1 MGHLSPSEILKE
13 AKHLMLIK
21 TEIKIA
27 KYIQGDIP
35 LVKRPFKHIGE
46 EIGIGE
52 EKVIDGINDLIKRG
66 IIRKFGAV
74 VRHQKAGFTQNA
86 MVIWAVPEQRCE
98 AVGKIFASFREIT
111 HCYERTPPF
120 EEKYNIYTMIHL
132 KENDQ
137 EKLIQKLSS
146 AVDIK
151 DFKVLTSEEQFKK
164 SSMEY
169 F

>member
-1 MGHLSPSEILKE
+1 
-13 AKHLMLIK
+13 MLTE

-35 LVKRPFKHIGE
+35 LIKRPFRAIGKE
-46 EIGIGE
+46 SGIGE
-52 EKVIDGINDLIKRG
+52 EKVIEAINDLIKRG

-74 VRHQKAGFTQNA
+74 IRHQKAGFIQNA
-86 MVIWAVPEQRCE
+86 MVIWAVPRQRCE
-98 AVGKIFASFREIT
+98 AVGNILASFKEIT

-120 EEKYNIYTMIHL
+120 EKRYTIFTMIHL
-132 KENDQ
+132 QKNDRKE
-137 EKLIQKLSS
+137 LIQKLST
-146 AVDIK
+146 AIDIR
-151 DFKVLTSEEQFKK
+151 DFKVLISEEEFKK

>member
-1 MGHLSPSEILKE
+1 
-13 AKHLMLIK
+13 MLTK

-27 KYIQGDIP
+27 KHIQGDIP
-35 LVKRPFKHIGE
+35 LVKRPFERIGE
-46 EIGIGE
+46 EIGTGE
-52 EKVIDGINDLIKRG
+52 ERVIDGIKGLIKRG
-66 IIRKFGAV
+66 IIRKFGAT

-86 MVIWAVPEQRCE
+86 MVIWAVPDEQCE
-98 AVGKIFASFREIT
+98 AVGKTFASFREIT

-137 EKLIQKLSS
+137 EKLIKKLSS
-146 AVDIK
+146 ATGIK
-151 DFKVLTSEEQFKK
+151 DFKVLISEEEYKK

>member
-1 MGHLSPSEILKE
+1 
-13 AKHLMLIK
+13 MLTK

-27 KYIQGDIP
+27 KHIQGDIP
-35 LVKRPFKHIGE
+35 LTKRPFKRIGE
-46 EIGIGE
+46 EIGTGE
-52 EKVIDGINDLIKRG
+52 EKVIDGIKGLIKRG
-66 IIRKFGAV
+66 IIRKFGAT

-86 MVIWAVPEQRCE
+86 MVIWAVPDERCE

-137 EKLIQKLSS
+137 EKLIKKLSS
-146 AVDIK
+146 ATGIK
-151 DFKVLTSEEQFKK
+151 DFKVLISEEEYKK

>member
-1 MGHLSPSEILKE
+1 MFS
-13 AKHLMLIK
+13 K

-35 LVKRPFKHIGE
+35 LTERPFARIGE
-46 EIGIGE
+46 KIGIRE
-52 EKVIDGINDLIKRG
+52 DDVVDGIKGLMKRG
-66 IIRKFGAV
+66 IIRKFGAIIHHH
-74 VRHQKAGFTQNA
+74 RAGFTHNI

-98 AVGKIFASFREIT
+98 EVGSIFASFREIS

-132 KENDQ
+132 RGKDQ
-137 EKLIQKLSS
+137 EGFIEKLIS
-146 AVDIK
+146 ATGIK
-151 DFKVLTSEEQFKK
+151 DFKVLLTEEEFKK

>member
-1 MGHLSPSEILKE
+1 
-13 AKHLMLIK
+13 MLTK

-27 KYIQGDIP
+27 KHIQGDIP
-35 LVKRPFKHIGE
+35 LTKRPFKRIGE
-46 EIGIGE
+46 EIGTGE
-52 EKVIDGINDLIKRG
+52 ERVIDGIKSLIKRG
-66 IIRKFGAV
+66 IIRKFGAT

-86 MVIWAVPEQRCE
+86 MVIWAVPDERCE
-98 AVGKIFASFREIT
+98 TVGKIFASFREIT

-137 EKLIQKLSS
+137 ERLIKKLSS
-146 AVDIK
+146 ATGIK
-151 DFKVLTSEEQFKK
+151 DFKVLISEEEFKK

>member
-1 MGHLSPSEILKE
+1 MIRLDPS
-13 AKHLMLIK
+13 
-21 TEIKIA
+21 EIKIA
-27 KYIQGDIP
+27 RYIQGDIP
-35 LVKRPFKHIGE
+35 LIKRPFERIGK
-46 EIGIGE
+46 EIGTGKE
-52 EKVIDGINDLIKRG
+52 RVIDGIKGLIKRG
-66 IIRKFGAV
+66 IIRKFGAI

-86 MVIWAVPEQRCE
+86 MVIWAVPEKRCE
-98 AVGKIFASFREIT
+98 EVGKIFATFKTIT

-137 EKLIQKLSS
+137 KKLIQKLSS
-146 AVDIK
+146 ITGIK
-151 DFKVLTSEEQFKK
+151 DFKVLVSEEEFKK

>member
-1 MGHLSPSEILKE
+1 MLS
-13 AKHLMLIK
+13 K

-35 LVKRPFKHIGE
+35 LVKRPFKCIGE
-46 EIGIGE
+46 KIGISE
-52 EKVIDGINDLIKRG
+52 ENVVDGIKGLMKRG
-66 IIRKFGAV
+66 IIRKFGAAL
-74 VRHQKAGFTQNA
+74 RHHMAGFTHNI

-98 AVGKIFASFREIT
+98 EAGRIFASFKEIS

-120 EEKYNIYTMIHL
+120 EEKYNLYTMIHL
-132 KENDQ
+132 KENSR
-137 EKLIQKLSS
+137 EELIKKLISETG
-146 AVDIK
+146 IK
-151 DFKVLTSEEQFKK
+151 DFKVLLTEEEFKK